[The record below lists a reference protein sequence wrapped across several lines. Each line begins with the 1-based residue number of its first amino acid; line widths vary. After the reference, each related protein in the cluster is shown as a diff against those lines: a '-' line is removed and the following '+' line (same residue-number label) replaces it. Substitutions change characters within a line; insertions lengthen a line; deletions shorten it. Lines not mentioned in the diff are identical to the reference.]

1 MPIHNFDADFTVRPD
16 SAPNIPVGLPSD
28 PSLYQTAHS
37 EGGRVSL
44 DGSGASARTQ
54 YVQEFTTSGFR
65 ALDESVKHYWTG
77 IRVPT
82 KDSYRLLRVKIAGG
96 DKSLLVWAD
105 DLKEG
110 RARLPVASISR
121 TSHEFMP
128 EKYSPT
134 YFPMTYRHL
143 NTEKSLAAQV
153 FRPVPYLVSYEMTIW
168 TERKRDIEHIMY
180 QVLTRFNPLVE
191 FRMFDGH
198 LRGSVYLRYK
208 GMSDTSDKEVGYDAH
223 ANVKYELNF
232 DAEAWLPLPER
243 IVPTVRGVVTALR
256 EVPGQILAMDRIG
269 SSDGNEVGLK
279 IGNNSVVP
287 LQTFF

>member
-1 MPIHNFDADFTVRPD
+1 MF
-16 SAPNIPVGLPSD
+16 
-28 PSLYQTAHS
+28 
-37 EGGRVSL
+37 L
-44 DGSGASARTQ
+44 DGSDASARTQ
-54 YVQEFTTSGFR
+54 YVQEFSTSAFR

-96 DKSLLVWAD
+96 DKSILVWSD
-105 DLKEG
+105 DLREG

-121 TSHEFMP
+121 TSHEYMP

-191 FRMFDGH
+191 YRMFDGH

-208 GMSDTSDKEVGYDAH
+208 GMSDTSDKEVSHDTH

-243 IVPTVRGVVTALR
+243 IVPTVRGVVTSLR
-256 EVPGQILAMDRIG
+256 EVPGNIIRMDKID
-269 SSDGNEVGLK
+269 SNAGNDFGLK
-279 IGNNSVVP
+279 LGSHSVVP
-287 LQTFF
+287 LEKFF

>member
-1 MPIHNFDADFTVRPD
+1 MPIHNFDADFTVRPEP
-16 SAPNIPVGLPSD
+16 SPNVPVGLPKD
-28 PSLYQTAHS
+28 PSMYQTAHS
-37 EGGRVSL
+37 EGGRVFL
-44 DGSGASARTQ
+44 DGSDASARTN

-65 ALDESVKHYWTG
+65 CLDESVKHYWTG

-96 DKSLLVWAD
+96 DKSLLIWAD

-143 NTEKSLAAQV
+143 NSEKSLAAQI
-153 FRPVPYLVSYEMTIW
+153 FRPVPYLVSYTMTLW

-180 QVLTRFNPLVE
+180 QVLTRFNPIAE
-191 FRMFDGH
+191 YRMFDGH
-198 LRGSVYLRYK
+198 LRGSVYLKYK
-208 GMSDTSDKEVGYDAH
+208 GMSDTSDKETSFDSH

-243 IVPTVRGVVTALR
+243 IVPTVRGVVTSLR
-256 EVPGQILAMDRIG
+256 EVTGKIIAQDKIDTLA
-269 SSDGNEVGLK
+269 GNDFGLK
-279 IGNNSVVP
+279 LGSNSVVP
-287 LQTFF
+287 LQAFF